1 METTTA
7 NDYSVQKTLEKI
19 KEIRSGK
26 GISIESMATELQMS
40 SSAYSKL
47 ENNQTKLTLDK
58 FFTIAQTLKKPI
70 EELLEIKAER
80 IYKQN
85 LYDNSTIN
93 QDFENLHQ
101 ESKELVQ
108 QLIKQHE
115 QENTFKRRNKFFKT
129 IGTTNLNFY
138 NFVYQTPK
146 RTL

>member
-85 LYDNSTIN
+85 LYDDSIGH
-93 QDFENLHQ
+93 QEVENLHQ

-115 QENTFKRRNKFFKT
+115 QEKIHLKEE
-129 IGTTNLNFY
+129 INFLRQL
-138 NFVYQTPK
+138 VQPT
-146 RTL
+146 